1 MLRLTQLPG
10 LLTNLKLFWKAKEMT
25 GTIKAELVYYRIDVS
40 RPEGR
45 KAYAELCETLK
56 EIPFETRRATGTFPN
71 GATNFGLCKLIENL
85 KEKLDIHV
93 ISSAHCQLYTREVNL
108 EVEHLF
114 DDQWN
119 TVEGFRLH
127 NKTEFEWPALHIKEG
142 YYIRQNPEMIA
153 VLQGTAKCGYCDHQA
168 PVGEKDF
175 CDKCIS
181 SPYLEVSNLRL
192 LRMEPIEAP
201 ERRTGE
207 TLKIPRGARPLSEE
221 ELAIVMPRYVE
232 AQTKLQQKKEKELRE
247 SIKRNL
253 EQKIELAETD
263 AKGMLWLLDAGIS
276 VENLIFYPHTK
287 TFCFGWRQ
295 PVSKEVR
302 DELDEKL
309 KEFPFKYEIK

>member
-1 MLRLTQLPG
+1 
-10 LLTNLKLFWKAKEMT
+10 MT
-25 GTIKAELVYYRIDVS
+25 DTIKAELVYYRIDVS

-56 EIPFETRRATGTFPN
+56 EIPFETWRIQGGFPN
-71 GATNFGLCKLIENL
+71 GTTNFNLRKFIDSL
-85 KEKLDIHV
+85 KEKLDIHLSWEDSQV
-93 ISSAHCQLYTREVNL
+93 FNREIHL
-108 EVEHLF
+108 KTDYLF
-114 DDQWN
+114 DDQWS
-119 TVEGFRLH
+119 TEEGFRLH
-127 NKTEFEWPALHIKEG
+127 NKTLFEWPALHIKEG

-175 CDKCIS
+175 CDNCIS

-207 TLKIPRGARPLSEE
+207 TLKIPRGARPLSEAE
-221 ELAIVMPRYVE
+221 FAVIMPRYIE
-232 AQTKLQQKKEKELRE
+232 AQTKVRQEKEKELRVA
-247 SIKRNL
+247 IKRNL
-253 EQKIELAETD
+253 EQKIELAGTD

>member
-1 MLRLTQLPG
+1 
-10 LLTNLKLFWKAKEMT
+10 MT
-25 GTIKAELVYYRIDVS
+25 DAIKAELVYYRIDVS

-45 KAYAELCETLK
+45 KAYTELCETLK
-56 EIPFETRRATGTFPN
+56 EIPFETWRIQGRFPN
-71 GATNFGLCKLIENL
+71 ETTNFELHRFIDSL
-85 KEKLDIHV
+85 KEKLDIHLSWEDSQV
-93 ISSAHCQLYTREVNL
+93 FNREI
-108 EVEHLF
+108 HLKTDYLF
-114 DDQWN
+114 EDQWS
-119 TVEGFRLH
+119 TAEGFRLH
-127 NKTEFEWPALHIKEG
+127 NKTLFDWPALHIKEG
-142 YYIRQNPEMIA
+142 YYIRQNPEMVA

-181 SPYLEVSNLRL
+181 SPYLEVSQLRL

-201 ERRTGE
+201 ERRSGE

-221 ELAIVMPRYVE
+221 ELAVVMPRYME
-232 AQTKLQQKKEKELRE
+232 AQTKLQEQQAAKLRAV
-247 SIKRNL
+247 IKRNL

-287 TFCFGWRQ
+287 TFCFGWRN

-302 DELDEKL
+302 AELVEKL
-309 KEFPFKYEIK
+309 EGFPFNFEIK

>member
-1 MLRLTQLPG
+1 
-10 LLTNLKLFWKAKEMT
+10 MT

-45 KAYAELCETLK
+45 KAYTELCETLK
-56 EIPFETRRATGTFPN
+56 EIPFETWRISATVS
-71 GATNFGLCKLIENL
+71 GAISKFL
-85 KEKLDIHV
+85 KSLQEKLDIHV
-93 ISSAHCQLYTREVNL
+93 STADYQLHSREIHL
-108 EVEHLF
+108 ETKHLF
-114 DDQWN
+114 ESQWN
-119 TVEGFRLH
+119 TAEGFRLH

-142 YYIRQNPEMIA
+142 YYIRQNPEMVA

-181 SPYLEVSNLRL
+181 SPYLEVSQLRL

-201 ERRTGE
+201 ERRSGE

-221 ELAIVMPRYVE
+221 ELAVVMPRYIE
-232 AQTKLQQKKEKELRE
+232 AQTKVRQEKEKELRAT
-247 SIKRNL
+247 IKRNL

-287 TFCFGWRQ
+287 TFCFGWRN

-302 DELDEKL
+302 ADLIEKL
-309 KEFPFKYEIK
+309 KEFPYVFEIK